1 MIDIIAGLLVLG
13 GSAFVFIAGLGVYNL
28 PDTLNRMHA
37 STKAGTLGSI
47 LSLIATAL
55 VFAEGS
61 VTARVVAIIA
71 FLLLTAPV
79 AAHMIGRATVHLQR
93 DLADR
98 ADAIAHRHKG
108 QDGAE
113 DGGGDPARS
122 SS

>member
-1 MIDIIAGLLVLG
+1 MTEIIAGILILA

-47 LSLIATAL
+47 LALAATAL
-55 VFAEGS
+55 AFGQEAE
-61 VTARVVAIIA
+61 TAMVVAIVA

-79 AAHMIGRATVHLQR
+79 SAHMIGRATVKLQR
-93 DLADR
+93 EMKKRAEEQAAHR
-98 ADAIAHRHKG
+98 ADQG
-108 QDGAE
+108 
-113 DGGGDPARS
+113 RS

>member
-1 MIDIIAGLLVLG
+1 MTDIIAGLLVLG
-13 GSAFVFIAGLGVYNL
+13 GSAFVFIAGLGVYTL

-79 AAHMIGRATVHLQR
+79 AAHMIGRAAVHIQQERKRMAGASAQGR
-93 DLADR
+93 DNQGR
-98 ADAIAHRHKG
+98 AD
-108 QDGAE
+108 
-113 DGGGDPARS
+113 GDADTARS

>member
-1 MIDIIAGLLVLG
+1 MTDIIAGILVLA

-47 LSLIATAL
+47 LALVATAL
-55 VFAEGS
+55 AFGREAEI
-61 VTARVVAIIA
+61 AMVVVIVA

-79 AAHMIGRATVHLQR
+79 SAHMIGRATVKLQR
-93 DLADR
+93 EMKTR
-98 ADAIAHRHKG
+98 AEEQAAKR
-108 QDGAE
+108 
-113 DGGGDPARS
+113 GDQGRS

>member
-1 MIDIIAGLLVLG
+1 MTDIIAGLLVLG
-13 GSAFVFIAGLGVYNL
+13 GSAFVFIAGLGVYTL

-79 AAHMIGRATVHLQR
+79 AAHMIGRAAVHIQQELKRMAGASAQGR
-93 DLADR
+93 DNQGR
-98 ADAIAHRHKG
+98 AD
-108 QDGAE
+108 
-113 DGGGDPARS
+113 GDADTARS